1 MENVTNEMERILKA
15 TGPLTKADAQKI
27 LDVGSVFNPT
37 LSLENHCDPDAQIY
51 VRKFSCEGTL
61 GI

>member
-1 MENVTNEMERILKA
+1 MERILKA